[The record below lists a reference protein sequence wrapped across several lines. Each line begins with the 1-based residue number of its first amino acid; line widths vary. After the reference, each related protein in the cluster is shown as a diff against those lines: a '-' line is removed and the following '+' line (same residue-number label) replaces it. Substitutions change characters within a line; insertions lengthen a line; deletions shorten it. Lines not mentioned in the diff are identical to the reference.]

1 MQRSEDD
8 LTSDIRSV
16 DILDQFGQKGGIGHS
31 LRLDSDMLG
40 DRIRVELV
48 PNERREDNLGNYV
61 RGPSTV
67 KRNSVSYGVMD
78 LRGQLTCQT

>member
-16 DILDQFGQKGGIGHS
+16 DILDQFGQKGGIGRS
-31 LRLDSDMLG
+31 LRLVSDMLG

-48 PNERREDNLGNYV
+48 PSERREDDLGNYV
-61 RGPSTV
+61 RGPSTA
-67 KRNSVSYGVMD
+67 KRNSVS
-78 LRGQLTCQT
+78 TE

>member
-31 LRLDSDMLG
+31 LRLVYMLG
-40 DRIRVELV
+40 DPIRVELV
-48 PNERREDNLGNYV
+48 PSERREDDLGNYV
-61 RGPSTV
+61 WGPSTV
-67 KRNSVSYGVMD
+67 KRNSVSTV
-78 LRGQLTCQT
+78 